1 MENNGNESIRR
12 LKRVLLY
19 DKETLPRG
27 FYEVLEG
34 ELKLVLDSYFDYA
47 PDNCKIDLGLTTNGE
62 YFLKIDLKANQIKS
76 AKLI

>member
-19 DKETLPRG
+19 DKENLPRG
-27 FYEVLEG
+27 FYDVLES
-34 ELKLVLDSYFDYA
+34 ELKLVLDSYFDYS
-47 PDNCKIDLGLTTNGE
+47 PDDCKIDLGLTPNGE
-62 YFLKIDLKANQIKS
+62 YFLKIDLKANQVKS